1 MSKILVLGAAGAL
14 GKHVTEQGVD
24 AGHEV
29 SVVVRTPSKLPAYLR
44 DRVKVHHA
52 DIAASTL
59 VQLGTLLDGHDAI
72 INTAGRVSDGDRF
85 VTLIAHIVGA
95 IETIEAANRPLAWFI
110 AGAGLLDIG
119 DSRRRGLD
127 LPLIKKTYWPHVEN
141 LKRLEESTLDYRLLC
156 PGPMVEGAPVGLE
169 KLRVG
174 VDRLPVQTP
183 ATVKWLPEWL
193 LAPLFVRRVPEMIVP
208 YADAAALMLQNL
220 EPGGAISRHR
230 VGLALPVGMKGKK
243 DRGTALAPTPKFNM
257 RTSHEQD
264 TRGSIRQ

>member
-1 MSKILVLGAAGAL
+1 MSKIIVLGAAGAL
-14 GKHVTEQGVD
+14 GKHITEQTIE

-44 DRVKVHHA
+44 DRVKLHHA
-52 DIAASTL
+52 DIAALT
-59 VQLGTLLDGHDAI
+59 VIQLGTLLDGHDAV

-85 VTLIAHIVGA
+85 VALVAHIVGGL
-95 IETIEAANRPLAWFI
+95 ETIEPTNRPLAWFI

-127 LPLIKKTYWPHVEN
+127 LPLIKKTYWPHGEN
-141 LKRLEESTLDYRLLC
+141 FKRLEESTLDYRLLC
-156 PGPMVEGAPVGLE
+156 PGPMAEGAPVGLE
-169 KLRVG
+169 RLRVT

-183 ATVKWLPEWL
+183 AAVKWLPEWL

-208 YADAAALMLQNL
+208 YGDAAALMLNNL
-220 EPGGAISRHR
+220 EPGGPMSRHR
-230 VGLALPVGMKGKK
+230 VGLALPMGIKGKK
-243 DRGTALAPTPKFNM
+243 DRWRPRGPKFHM